1 MYRPPKD
8 LSFYEKL
15 EKLDKQL
22 QHISRRRNNIF
33 IIGDLN
39 SDVSSKPSENGSKLK
54 QIMRKHGLSNVIK
67 DYTRVTE
74 TSRSTIDLSI
84 TSKKCQIKTAGVFD
98 IGIADHRLNQ
108 AVLRLFHQKPPPV
121 IREVTDWKN
130 INIESFKESLS
141 QVPWHVRNTFD
152 EVDDNYWLLQY
163 MYNEIANEHLKKRKA
178 KVRINSLPW
187 INGEIR
193 KLMNKR
199 YKQLRKA
206 QTTNSPGLEVVQR
219 SQK

>member
-1 MYRPPKD
+1 MLGWKPYICPRKGRHRNYLGRHQLPLTTPCISIKLIYRPPKD

-54 QIMRKHGLSNVIK
+54 QILRKHGLSNVIK

-98 IGIADHRLNQ
+98 IGIADHRLN
-108 AVLRLFHQKPPPV
+108 
-121 IREVTDWKN
+121 
-130 INIESFKESLS
+130 
-141 QVPWHVRNTFD
+141 
-152 EVDDNYWLLQY
+152 
-163 MYNEIANEHLKKRKA
+163 
-178 KVRINSLPW
+178 
-187 INGEIR
+187 
-193 KLMNKR
+193 
-199 YKQLRKA
+199 
-206 QTTNSPGLEVVQR
+206 
-219 SQK
+219 

>member
-54 QIMRKHGLSNVIK
+54 QILRKHGLSNVIK

-84 TSKKCQIKTAGVFD
+84 TSKKCQIKTAG
-98 IGIADHRLNQ
+98 
-108 AVLRLFHQKPPPV
+108 KPPPV

-163 MYNEIANEHLKKRKA
+163 MYNEIANDHLKKRKA
-178 KVRINSLPW
+178 KVRITSLPW

-219 SQK
+219 S